1 MAAKSWDKLQP
12 TARGA
17 GGEVLPV
24 YKFPEA
30 ASQSYKAGAVV
41 ELVAGKVTACDNGA
55 ARILGIVQQDASGTT
70 DTDAY
75 VEVFRPGDL
84 IEMGCV
90 DAAATDVL
98 VAASGLKAGY
108 TYAVAING
116 DGVCN
121 ADLNTENAL
130 TEELVFV
137 QPIYDVNGDSTY
149 RGVFV
154 LESLAPNLQGGTA

>member
-1 MAAKSWDKLQP
+1 MAATSWDPLQP
-12 TARGA
+12 KIRGA
-17 GGEVLPV
+17 GGEIPPI

-41 ELVAGKVTACDNGA
+41 ELVAGAVTACDDAA
-55 ARILGIVQQDASGTT
+55 ARILGIAQGDATGTT
-70 DTDAY
+70 SADAY
-75 VEVFRPGDL
+75 VQVARPGDL

-108 TYAVAING
+108 TYAIAIDGN
-116 DGVCN
+116 GVCN

-137 QPIYDVNGDSTY
+137 QPVYDSTGASTY

-154 LESLAPNLQGGTA
+154 LESLGVQLQGGTA